1 MDILT
6 FFNENFW
13 LVATLISVLTVPITS
28 LINSKFELKAIWKQ
42 VIAWGTSILLTV
54 GVYFGC
60 IATFN
65 EPVWLSIPL
74 TGIVCGLSA
83 NGIYDISTIK
93 QFIKE
98 YFSLIPTNKK

>member
-1 MDILT
+1 MNILN

-13 LVATLISVLTVPITS
+13 LVATLISVLTLPITTA
-28 LINSKFELKAIWKQ
+28 INSKFELKAIWKQ
-42 VIAWGTSILLTV
+42 VIAWGTSIVLTV
-54 GVYFGC
+54 GAYFAG

-83 NGIYDISTIK
+83 NGIYDIPTIK
-93 QFIKE
+93 KFITD
-98 YFSLIPTNKK
+98 YFSLIPSKKE

>member
-13 LVATLISVLTVPITS
+13 VVATLISVLTVPITS

-54 GVYFGC
+54 GVYFSG

-83 NGIYDISTIK
+83 NGIYDIPTIK